1 MKKNGTQFVLNLLR
15 IYLLGGIMSLV
26 LLIYLVMSDPYFK
39 NLDFKLENFK
49 MKIDQYLLFTFYI
62 PLLLLLLFC
71 FVLLIK
77 AKSKKDRC
85 IIGTSSLFGVIG
97 FVSFDN
103 FIKKNILYPDGILL
117 GLVVSFLCYLTL
129 LFLVDRKITTDY
141 KNIHHKE

>member
-1 MKKNGTQFVLNLLR
+1 
-15 IYLLGGIMSLV
+15 MSLV

-97 FVSFDN
+97 FVGFDN
-103 FIKKNILYPDGILL
+103 FIKKNIIYPDGILL